1 MFVRLVMG
9 GRRALAMRVTV
20 AIAGAVLGTSVVPT
34 IKGQNAVAQT
44 VVVDSNGWRQEGPGT
59 ADRPALEPMA
69 PTDVDPSTLSPPA
82 DRADGGAS
90 EWTTTVI
97 GGADDNAGEAL
108 PTGMDSA
115 GRERVQQLASN
126 SPTSGGVDNEM
137 SGAGATP
144 PHIGA
149 VALRAGAEGPALTID
164 LSRAADFVFWES
176 PNGRRVVVFVP
187 GAPSDVSGLGEGGL
201 IRQWACIEGPA
212 PGCALAIDLTQ
223 AVTVSAMRLQRPEET
238 GGVYRIRLA
247 LDALDMAPFA
257 RERTGIAWEGGRD
270 LPPMWD
276 GGGAQPLQ
284 KVSAAPRSALAS
296 GFDQDGTAGQGPASV
311 DPSPSRPSASRS
323 SAASGVTIPETR
335 IDIGQ
340 EATTAVAAA
349 RVDCAVE
356 PGDCQDPAPWD
367 ADYLSGFYEVPW
379 EMAKRPFDFST
390 RSLIIDAIALGG
402 FGALYLADEDIRD
415 TAQDSQSGG
424 ADDFF
429 DAVEVG
435 GRFYGLLAV
444 GAGAWAAGEVAG
456 DRSLQRVG
464 LNGFQSVLLAA
475 IPVEATKALFGR
487 SRPLKDQGN
496 DDWFDEGNSFLSGH
510 TTYAFAAASSVAHEY
525 GHIGWVPW
533 VAYGAAGLVGA
544 QRIYDD
550 KHWSSDVFLSALVGW
565 GIGQAVA
572 DLDAFAED
580 SPMEMGALR
589 TEGAQGFSLSMDF

>member
-1 MFVRLVMG
+1 
-9 GRRALAMRVTV
+9 
-20 AIAGAVLGTSVVPT
+20 
-34 IKGQNAVAQT
+34 
-44 VVVDSNGWRQEGPGT
+44 
-59 ADRPALEPMA
+59 
-69 PTDVDPSTLSPPA
+69 
-82 DRADGGAS
+82 
-90 EWTTTVI
+90 
-97 GGADDNAGEAL
+97 
-108 PTGMDSA
+108 
-115 GRERVQQLASN
+115 
-126 SPTSGGVDNEM
+126 
-137 SGAGATP
+137 
-144 PHIGA
+144 
-149 VALRAGAEGPALTID
+149 
-164 LSRAADFVFWES
+164 
-176 PNGRRVVVFVP
+176 
-187 GAPSDVSGLGEGGL
+187 
-201 IRQWACIEGPA
+201 
-212 PGCALAIDLTQ
+212 
-223 AVTVSAMRLQRPEET
+223 
-238 GGVYRIRLA
+238 
-247 LDALDMAPFA
+247 
-257 RERTGIAWEGGRD
+257 
-270 LPPMWD
+270 
-276 GGGAQPLQ
+276 
-284 KVSAAPRSALAS
+284 
-296 GFDQDGTAGQGPASV
+296 
-311 DPSPSRPSASRS
+311 
-323 SAASGVTIPETR
+323 
-335 IDIGQ
+335 
-340 EATTAVAAA
+340 
-349 RVDCAVE
+349 
-356 PGDCQDPAPWD
+356 
-367 ADYLSGFYEVPW
+367 
-379 EMAKRPFDFST
+379 MAKRPFDFST